1 MIPSTTAFLEQ
12 EFEIKEQPT
21 HTHRIRMQFGQVCGC
36 TDEADAMKQAIYKIL
51 LTERFQYIIYSDNYG
66 IETMDLYGQPV
77 SYICPEL
84 KRRITEALTQDS
96 RIKSVD
102 NFEFDFPQK
111 GVIYTTF
118 TVHTVF
124 GDIPAGKE
132 VNF

>member
-1 MIPSTTAFLEQ
+1 
-12 EFEIKEQPT
+12 
-21 HTHRIRMQFGQVCGC
+21 MQFGQVCGC